1 MSWEPKAEILQEC
14 LNVINVS
21 FVSDNEKQREVLN
34 VRLIQ
39 LFDSGWTI
47 FVKFKI
53 FWIIMLLFSVQK
65 QWR

>member
-39 LFDSGWTI
+39 LFDSG
-47 FVKFKI
+47 
-53 FWIIMLLFSVQK
+53 
-65 QWR
+65 